1 MGTAG
6 MVFSMARLSGS
17 RPQIGSRGA
26 FLVHDLDRLTLV
38 ADEPL
43 PFQVDG
49 DALESRE
56 KVTFRSVPA
65 AMKVVAGPLQI
76 S

>member
-1 MGTAG
+1 
-6 MVFSMARLSGS
+6 MARLSGD
-17 RPQIGSRGA
+17 RPRIGRRGA
-26 FLVHDLDRLTLV
+26 YVVHDLDTVSLL